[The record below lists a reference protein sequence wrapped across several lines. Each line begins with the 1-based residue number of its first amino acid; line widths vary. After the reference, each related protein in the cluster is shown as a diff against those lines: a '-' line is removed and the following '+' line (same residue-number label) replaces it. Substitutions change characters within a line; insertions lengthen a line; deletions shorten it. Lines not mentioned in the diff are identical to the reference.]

1 MTALAHHTDYRQGL
15 EDIKRRIQSAQ
26 TRAVLA
32 ANTELLQLYW
42 DIGRQLAQWQKERD
56 WGTAVVE
63 QMATDLQSAYPG
75 IKGFSR
81 PSLFA
86 MRQFYAFFSPRF
98 QQFEFVSQP
107 VRQIPWGHIRTLLVK
122 VKDVDEALLYAQAC
136 VDNGWSRNVLTLQ
149 IEQRYHERIGHA
161 VSNFAQALPAPQSE
175 LVQQSLKDPYVFD
188 FLTLQADAVERDI
201 ENQLVAH
208 ITRFLLE
215 LGKGFA
221 FLGRQYA
228 LQVNGRDYFLD
239 LLFYHARLKCYVV
252 IELKAGAFKPEY
264 VGKLNFYLS
273 AVDDLLR
280 TEGDQPTIG
289 LILCKDKDHL
299 DVEYALRDIHKP
311 MGVSSFITKDIPLD
325 VQSQLPSVQEIE
337 DELKALGHGGAGAVE

>member
-1 MTALAHHTDYRQGL
+1 MTALAHHTDYRLGL
-15 EDIKRRIQSAQ
+15 EAIKRRIQSAQ
-26 TRAVLA
+26 VRAVLA

-56 WGTAVVE
+56 WGSAVVE
-63 QMATDLQSAYPG
+63 QMAQDLQSAYPG

-98 QQFEFVSQP
+98 EQFEFVSQP

>member
-86 MRQFYAFFSPRF
+86 MRQFYAFLSPRF
-98 QQFEFVSQP
+98 GQFEFVSQP

-122 VKDVDEALLYAQAC
+122 VKSVDEALLYAQAC

-337 DELKALGHGGAGAVE
+337 DELKALGHGDAGAVE

>member
-26 TRAVLA
+26 VRAVLA

-98 QQFEFVSQP
+98 EQFEFVSQP

-136 VDNGWSRNVLTLQ
+136 VDNGWSRSVLTLQ
-149 IEQRYHERIGHA
+149 VEQRYHERIGQA
-161 VSNFAQALPAPQSE
+161 ASNFAKALPAPQSE

-337 DELKALGHGGAGAVE
+337 DELKALGHGDGGAAR